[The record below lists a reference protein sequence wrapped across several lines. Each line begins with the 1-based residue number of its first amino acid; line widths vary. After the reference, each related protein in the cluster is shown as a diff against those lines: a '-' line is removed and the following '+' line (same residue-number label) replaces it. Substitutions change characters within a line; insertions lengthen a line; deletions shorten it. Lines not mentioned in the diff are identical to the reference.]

1 MNTPQQILERYWGY
15 PSFRPLQEEIISG
28 LMAGRD
34 ALALLPTGGGKS
46 LCYQV
51 PGLLLDGLTLVV
63 SPLIALMQDQVLEL
77 KSRGIRAAALYSGMR
92 YHEVKQTLD
101 NVLQGAYTFL
111 YVSPERLQTQL
122 FKDYLPGLP
131 MSLIAVDEAHCI
143 SQWGQDFRPE
153 YRSIGTL
160 REEFPEVPV
169 LALTA
174 TATPVVETDII
185 QQLALRQPAVF
196 RQSFERKNIFFRV
209 HYSENKPGDLLKAL
223 QGRQD
228 GPGSSI
234 VYCRSRKQTEWLA
247 AHLADAGIRAVA
259 YHAGMNHEVR
269 SMVSAAWLNNEQD
282 VIVATSAFGMGIN
295 KPDVRQVIHYDVPEQ
310 PEAFYQEAGRAGR
323 DGLPARSL
331 LLYNESDLRKLEA
344 STALQYPP
352 LSYLVEVYQSVA
364 EYLQV
369 AVGMAP
375 DRYYDFELR
384 DFCEKFRLDPFA
396 ATYALRLLAR
406 EGLWTLSDAVFSPAT
421 VHVTAERETIDDLQ
435 QRYPEVS
442 YLLTVLLRLY
452 QGILYHPVPVR
463 LAAIARQARTS
474 KEVVHAGL
482 LQLQA
487 MGLVDYEQPKDGPQL
502 YFHHERVES
511 KHLLLDV
518 QRIRILREE
527 HEKRIAA
534 MMTYLRDARHCRT
547 RQLLAYFGEEGRGDC
562 GHCDYCSA
570 QAGSR
575 IKNPAAQVLQVLQP
589 GQAMTVPDI
598 LRFFGEADHA
608 AVLQELRRLV
618 DEKQLRLLPD
628 GTLQRCE

>member
-15 PSFRPLQEEIISG
+15 PSFRPSQEEIIAG

-34 ALALLPTGGGKS
+34 TLALLPTGGGKS

-63 SPLIALMQDQVLEL
+63 SPLIALMQDQVMEL
-77 KSRGIRAAALYSGMR
+77 KGRGIRAAALYSGMR

-101 NVLQGAYTFL
+101 NVLHDAYTFL

-122 FKDYLPGLP
+122 FKDYLPGLRL
-131 MSLIAVDEAHCI
+131 SLIAVDEAHCI
-143 SQWGQDFRPE
+143 SQWGHDFRPE
-153 YRSIGTL
+153 YRSIGLL
-160 REEFPEVPV
+160 REEFPDVPV

-174 TATPVVETDII
+174 TATPVVEADII
-185 QQLALRQPAVF
+185 SQLALRQVAVF
-196 RQSFERKNIFFRV
+196 RQSFERENIFFRV
-209 HYSENKPGDLLKAL
+209 RYSENKPRDLLEAL
-223 QGRQD
+223 QSR
-228 GPGSSI
+228 PGSTI

-247 AHLADAGIRAVA
+247 RHLNDMGLNAVA
-259 YHAGMNHEVR
+259 YHAGMNHEAR
-269 SMVSAAWLNNEQD
+269 TSAGAAWLSNEQQ
-282 VIVATSAFGMGIN
+282 VIAATSAFGMGIN

-323 DGLPARSL
+323 DGQPASSL

-352 LSYLVEVYQSVA
+352 LSYLKEVYQSVA

-369 AVGMAP
+369 PVGTAP
-375 DRYYDFELR
+375 DRYYDFEIR

-406 EGLWTLSDAVFSPAT
+406 EGLWTLSDAVFSPAA
-421 VHVTAERETIDDLQ
+421 VQVTAERETIDDLQ
-435 QRYPEVS
+435 LRYPEAG

-463 LAAIARQARTS
+463 LLAIAQQARTG
-474 KEVVHAGL
+474 KEIVHTGL

-487 MGLVDYEQPKDGPQL
+487 MGLVDYQQPKDGPQL

-511 KHLLLDV
+511 NHLLLDV
-518 QRIRILREE
+518 QRIRMLREE

-534 MMTYLRDARHCRT
+534 MTAYLRDGQHCRT
-547 RQLLAYFGEEGRGDC
+547 RQLLAYFGEERREDC
-562 GHCDYCSA
+562 GHCDYCS
-570 QAGSR
+570 SR
-575 IKNPAAQVLQVLQP
+575 NMAPVKDIRRQLLQLMP
-589 GQAMTVPDI
+589 ESEAIAVPDI
-598 LRFFGEADHA
+598 LRSFGEPIHQK
-608 AVLQELRRLV
+608 VLEALRRLI
-618 DEKQLRLLPD
+618 DDGLLRLLPD
-628 GTLQRCE
+628 GTLHRNG